1 MGPKDFHLT
10 QVPDDAN
17 AAGPGHAL
25 RSAAVEKEQ
34 VRWRTIP
41 GLELSPRHDHHPSQQ
56 RAGRQRRLGGVE
68 GELGEL
74 MEGLCWF
81 SVKQEVRSSQ

>member
-1 MGPKDFHLT
+1 M
-10 QVPDDAN
+10 
-17 AAGPGHAL
+17 
-25 RSAAVEKEQ
+25 REQ
-34 VRWRTIP
+34 SQGW
-41 GLELSPRHDHHPSQQ
+41 GLAHGMTDHHPSQQ
-56 RAGRQRRLGGVE
+56 QAGRQRCLGGVE